1 MVKSN
6 CPEEQFITGTCFKG
20 IQRLFFLIKQ
30 TSVCIQA
37 ALQFIASASVAKTV
51 LRPFMLIGV

>member
-30 TSVCIQA
+30 TCVCIQA
-37 ALQFIASASVAKTV
+37 ALPFIGSASVAKTA
-51 LRPFMLIGV
+51 LGPFNLIGV